1 MFHILFKFLN
11 FDEKKRTTFFLSFLF
26 QNFIFKNHL
35 SDWKKMK
42 WRFNKKTKKQ
52 KTMISHFH
60 QMETCEGFL
69 LKYKM
74 WNCLHFI
81 FFFCCNFFCLVFQ
94 LRKLKLRYLHLSQGQ
109 TRKMKEKEFCFYP
122 WSSPSSSLSSLVEF
136 RFKKNS
142 LLPAKVVPHAI
153 KVS

>member
-1 MFHILFKFLN
+1 LN
-11 FDEKKRTTFFLSFLF
+11 FDEKKKTTFFLSFLF
-26 QNFIFKNHL
+26 QNFIFTNHL

-42 WRFNKKTKKQ
+42 WRFNKKTKKN
-52 KTMISHFH
+52 KKPMISHFH

-81 FFFCCNFFCLVFQ
+81 FFCCNFFCLVFQ

-122 WSSPSSSLSSLVEF
+122 WSSSSSSLSSLVEF
-136 RFKKNS
+136 RLKRTLYFQPR
-142 LLPAKVVPHAI
+142 LFPMP
-153 KVS
+153 

>member
-42 WRFNKKTKKQ
+42 WRFNKKNKKTR
-52 KTMISHFH
+52 KRWYLVFIRWRRVKDFFSNIKCGIVCISYF
-60 QMETCEGFL
+60 F
-69 LKYKM
+69 
-74 WNCLHFI
+74 FVAI
-81 FFFCCNFFCLVFQ
+81 FFLVFQ

-136 RFKKNS
+136 RFKRT
-142 LLPAKVVPHAI
+142 LYFQPRLFPMP
-153 KVS
+153 